1 MRAALAVPFVVLA
14 LGGVA
19 FARAPTRAELPTVR
33 DIIRRADE
41 EQDRILRIAEEASRD
56 DKMERIRDW
65 EDGKVQVSDA
75 KFLLDLIKDE
85 KEERKYRYQAT
96 VALRNRLKDMPAAD
110 QKIRKL
116 KQQIGIDLVG
126 LLTDND
132 DEVRAWV
139 AAIFRDFWAGEYTK
153 TGYDPKDPYLKRL
166 KAAREWR
173 KFLSSL
179 R

>member
-1 MRAALAVPFVVLA
+1 MRSILAVPFVLVL

-19 FARAPTRAELPTVR
+19 FARAPTREDLPTVR
-33 DIIRRADE
+33 DVMRRMDRE
-41 EQDRILRIAEEASRD
+41 EELIQRRAEEANRD
-56 DKMERIRDW
+56 DKMDRIKAW
-65 EDGKVQVSDA
+65 EDGRAQVTEV
-75 KFLLDLIKDE
+75 KFLLDIIKDE

-96 VALRNRLKDMPAAD
+96 VAIRNRLKDMPAAD

-116 KQQIGIDLVG
+116 KQQIGLELVG

-132 DEVRAWV
+132 DDVPVWV
-139 AAIFRDFWAGEYTK
+139 AAIFREFWPGEYTK
-153 TGYDPKDPYLKRL
+153 SGYDPKDPYLKRL

-173 KFLSSL
+173 KFLSS